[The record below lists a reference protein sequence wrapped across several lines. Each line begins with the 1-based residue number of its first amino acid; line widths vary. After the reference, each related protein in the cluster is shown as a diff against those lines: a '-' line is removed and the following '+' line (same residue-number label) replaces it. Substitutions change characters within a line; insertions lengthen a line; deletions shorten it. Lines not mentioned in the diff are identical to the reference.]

1 MTGDVVIKGEVHSS
15 RGDFEEEREL
25 LAEGVDTLVV
35 EGSEEETEVGWLHG
49 WFGIAMMIFEYLFA
63 SFLYTDHQT
72 LVDIAKGQG
81 ADVVYTRETDAAL
94 IENSHKLVVA
104 TAFVLFYFLVFLSA
118 LFGLLGAEV
127 YGAATLLMAGLGPII
142 ILRIYET
149 RKSGDNRDKKIA
161 EKVEGAAEDGD
172 RVVAVMGQS
181 HAKKVPDYLP
191 DEIDPDVREPKYGFF
206 SLSMGRDLFV
216 PAVRMVGMMGVVYP
230 AFLAVFQT
238 YVGLI

>member
-1 MTGDVVIKGEVHSS
+1 MSDVIIKGEVHSS

-35 EGSEEETEVGWLHG
+35 EGSEDETEVGWLHG

-104 TAFVLFYFLVFLSA
+104 TAFVLFYGFVFLSA
-118 LFGLLGAEV
+118 LLGLLGSQV
-127 YGAATLLMAGLGPII
+127 YGAAALLLAGLGPII
-142 ILRIYET
+142 VLRIYET
-149 RKSGDNRDKKIA
+149 RKSGNNRDQIIA
-161 EKVEGAAEDGD
+161 EKIEGAAEEGG

-181 HAKKVPDYLP
+181 HAKKVPNYLSE
-191 DEIDPDVREPKYGFF
+191 EINPTVREPKYGFF
-206 SLSMGRDLFV
+206 SLSMGRDLLV
-216 PAVRMVGMMGVVYP
+216 PGVRMVGMIAIVYP
-230 AFLAVFQT
+230 VFLAVFQT
-238 YVGLI
+238 YLAFI